1 MSKKN
6 VIKNLVT
13 LLLFFCNALFMNAFY
28 KSLSGFIANNFN
40 DPVMMITM
48 LVSYIVPVVCFLF
61 YFYNYYVRKIN
72 NKVNIVYSIVV
83 ILLAILTLVLIS
95 INFEVYAANN
105 SLGVYQS
112 IPSIIVMY
120 PYDSIIV
127 SILLILV
134 QIYNLFVVFKPN
146 HKLSTYKE
154 RNYNLNLVKLNV
166 LEYSL
171 ISVLAIL
178 ALFTVGD
185 FVCGFNAIKNTL
197 YDSKYIFLMLWVL
210 IIPTGNMLCFVFKF
224 ENKFNNN
231 LQRNI
236 YLSSL
241 IFINVLF
248 GILLWIFEVID
259 PSFIV
264 NVGKPLFPIAFSIS
278 FPVEMLVLL
287 GIQLVSILINGG
299 KMIFISKKK
308 I

>member
-1 MSKKN
+1 MNKKN

-40 DPVMMITM
+40 DSLMMITI
-48 LVSYIVPVVCFLF
+48 LISYIVPVVCFLF

-72 NKVNIVYSIVV
+72 NKVNIVYSIIV

-134 QIYNLFVVFKPN
+134 QVYNLFTIFKPN
-146 HKLSTYKE
+146 HKLSILKD

-171 ISVLAIL
+171 ISILAIL
-178 ALFTVGD
+178 ALFTIGD
-185 FVCGFNAIKNTL
+185 FVCGFNAIKNVF

-210 IIPTGNMLCFVFKF
+210 IIPTGNLLSFVFKL
-224 ENKFNNN
+224 ENKFKSK
-231 LQRNI
+231 LSKNI

-241 IFINVLF
+241 ILINLLF

-287 GIQLVSILINGG
+287 GIQLVSILINSG
-299 KMIFISKKK
+299 KIIFINKK
-308 I
+308 